1 MRTWGEERDAAVLLA
16 HALGVPKERVYAHP
30 DNEMT
35 RGAGRRFRELI
46 ARRERGEPVAYLRGF
61 KEFYGLQLAVDPRV
75 LIPRPESET
84 LVEAAREVIAGR
96 AVTVVDVGTGSGAL
110 AIAIAFQEPKARVI
124 ATEISA
130 DALAVARANA
140 VANGVADR
148 VDFREGDLLAPVRDT
163 VEVVVA
169 NLPYLRQDAL
179 SELVGERTSLAFE
192 PALAVTA
199 GADGVELIRRAAA
212 DVPRVLARDG
222 SVFFEVD
229 PPIAERVVDI
239 VRDFIGGEPRV
250 IRDLAGDAR
259 LVATTR

>member
-1 MRTWGEERDAAVLLA
+1 
-16 HALGVPKERVYAHP
+16 
-30 DNEMT
+30 MT
-35 RGAGRRFRELI
+35 RGGERRFRELI

-61 KEFYGLQLAVDPRV
+61 KEFYGLQFVVDPRV

-110 AIAIAFQEPKARVI
+110 AIAIAFHEPKARVI

-192 PALAVTA
+192 PAIAVTA

-229 PPIAERVVDI
+229 PPIADRVVDI

-259 LVATTR
+259 VVATTR